1 MNETPA
7 HAYPW
12 ARAALWRRAL
22 LALLV
27 LIPSVV
33 ASEFMVGILPHP
45 GFALIDDAL
54 AIVFGLLFGW
64 VSIGLWTSVF
74 GAAMLLF
81 GARRWV
87 ALAPPEA
94 ADRRAGGRTAV
105 IMPAYREQPERVA
118 AGLEVMYRS
127 LRDCGRIEDFD
138 FFLLSDS
145 DEPDAWVDE
154 EIAWVRLRQRLGG
167 AAKVFYRRR
176 RNNIK
181 RKSGN
186 VADFCRRWGAHYEFM
201 VVLDAD
207 SLMSGETLASLA
219 DAMRANPGVGL
230 IQTVPSTVRQNSLF
244 GRLQQFANRLY
255 GPVFSAG
262 MHFWQL
268 GEGHYWGHNAII
280 RIEPFMRHCALPR
293 LPGKGMLGGDIL
305 SHDFVEAALLRRAG
319 WSVWLAHDLDGSYEE
334 APPTLLDEL
343 KRDRR
348 WAQGNLQHMR
358 LLFASGLNPAHRAVF
373 LNGIMAYV
381 SSLLWFVFLLLSSLE
396 AVLHALIPPDY
407 FPDKHVLFPVW
418 PVWHPHWA
426 VTLAGFTLAVLFLPK
441 VLAVLVA
448 LIRGRAREFGGP
460 VRLVASAV
468 VESVFSVV
476 LAPVRMLFHTLFVL
490 AIMLGRQ
497 VRWGTQTR
505 GDASTG
511 WRDAL
516 RHHAPGTLLG
526 LAWATAVY
534 LLSPGY
540 FWWLIPV
547 MGAWVIAIPVSVW
560 TSRVGP
566 GVALRRAGILLTPEE
581 VTPPPLLAAFQTLSS
596 RQREDGAGR
605 GCGGF
610 VAAVVDPGVNAM
622 HCALLRDR
630 TGSISEE
637 VALSRRRL
645 LLDALKQGPD
655 ALDRRARMQLLV
667 DGAAMR
673 ELHWRVWSL
682 REEFA
687 QRWRLTVTQE
697 AE

>member
-1 MNETPA
+1 MSGAPA

-12 ARAALWRRAL
+12 ARSALWRRAL
-22 LALLV
+22 LGLLV

-45 GFALIDDAL
+45 GFAVIDDAL

-74 GAAMLLF
+74 GALVILF
-81 GARRWV
+81 GSRRWV
-87 ALAPPEA
+87 SLPTPESGARTAPGE
-94 ADRRAGGRTAV
+94 RTAV
-105 IMPAYREQPERVA
+105 IMPIYREQPERVTA
-118 AGLEVMYRS
+118 AVEVMYRA
-127 LRDCGRIEDFD
+127 LEEIGRLGEFD

-145 DEPDAWVDE
+145 DDPDAWVNE
-154 EIAWVRLRQRLGG
+154 EVAWVSLRQRLGG
-167 AAKVFYRRR
+167 TARVYYRRR

-186 VADFCRRWGAHYEFM
+186 VADFCRRWGARYAYM

-230 IQTVPSTVRQNSLF
+230 IQTVPSTIHQNTLF

-262 MHFWQL
+262 LHFWQL

-280 RIEPFMRHCALPR
+280 RIAPFMQHCALPR
-293 LPGKGMLGGDIL
+293 LPGGGMLGGDIL
-305 SHDFVEAALLRRAG
+305 SHDFVEAALMRRAG
-319 WSVWLAHDLDGSYEE
+319 WSVWLAHDLPGSYEE

-348 WAQGNLQHMR
+348 WAQGNLQHVR
-358 LLFASGLNPAHRAVF
+358 LVFARGLNSAHRVVF
-373 LNGIMAYV
+373 VNGIMAYV

-426 VTLAGFTLAVLFLPK
+426 ITLAGFTLAVLFLPK
-441 VLAVLVA
+441 VLAVLLAV
-448 LIRGRAREFGGP
+448 LSGRAREFGG
-460 VRLVASAV
+460 VIRLVAGAL
-468 VESVFSVV
+468 VESAFSVV

-490 AIMLGRQ
+490 AILLGRQ

-511 WRDAL
+511 WGDAL
-516 RHHAPGTLLG
+516 RHHGPGTLLG
-526 LAWATAVY
+526 VAWASAVY
-534 LLSPGY
+534 LLNPGY

-560 TSRVGP
+560 TSRVQAGT
-566 GVALRRAGILLTPEE
+566 ALRRTGLLLTPEE
-581 VTPPPLLAAFQTLSS
+581 VAPPPLLQAFQGAMSAQMGGAPRS
-596 RQREDGAGR
+596 R
-605 GCGGF
+605 GF
-610 VAAVVDPGVNAM
+610 IAAVVDPGVNAM

-630 TGSISEE
+630 VGSVSEE

-645 LLDALKQGPD
+645 LLDALKLGPQ
-655 ALDRRARMQLLV
+655 ALDRRQRMMLLT
-667 DGAAMR
+667 DGEALT

-682 REEFA
+682 REELA
-687 QRWRLTVTQE
+687 RRWGLSATQE
-697 AE
+697 AG